1 MTSDLEYEQRIDSIL
16 SQIDLSPE
24 HKTILKNTLI
34 RYRKAFETLAKG
46 D

>member
-24 HKTILKNTLI
+24 HKTIMRSTLI
-34 RYRKAFETLAKG
+34 RYRKAFETLVKG